1 MYWIQYLSSRVSYN
15 EIEHDF
21 ILMEQRI
28 LFICTIVL
36 KCAKYYFPL
45 LFCDCHSYIE
55 PIEPY
60 VRLFLSH
67 QIL

>member
-60 VRLFLSH
+60 VRLFHSH